1 MKKFLLFIALLFE
14 ISASCTAQIDL
25 CLPVATAKGAA
36 VTAVVND
43 WECIGINPSNL
54 GWADNHKFSF
64 TILNVG
70 LSVQSSALSYSMLRN
85 LLLHPSDTFSTAQKH
100 QFGQILSNP
109 NGLNLYG
116 DVNWAAFSF
125 KIPKIGGF
133 AMNLRDRVI
142 AHVTLSP
149 TAADIL
155 FNGLNSQAYQDSTK
169 TLASKISNELAGTNF
184 SLYQYRELNLDWG
197 RELFRIGGGGGSV
210 SSFDVESNQ
219 KTATETSDLDPDF
232 NTLRVYGGLGL
243 KYLWGLANVYGDITP
258 GGLYARSSVTNSY
271 GINYGNIP
279 NFTPTNAGNLFNN
292 VGTGTAMD
300 IGLSAAYK
308 NWKFGVAATDL
319 GAIYWK
325 HNTLTAIDTN
335 MPRLAANNYGINS
348 ILGSNFGIANG
359 TFLNF
364 APGPDYWLALPSKL
378 RTGVSYTL
386 SKIITLSADSD
397 FPLNNVIGN
406 IQYPFYAT
414 AAQFNICK
422 SFSVSAGFCGNQT
435 YGFNMPIG
443 ICIGISD
450 KVQFYITTSD
460 VLTYLGKQNNP
471 NISAAF
477 GLLRINF

>member
-1 MKKFLLFIALLFE
+1 MKKIFLFLLFAE
-14 ISASCTAQIDL
+14 ISLICKAQIDL

-36 VTAVVND
+36 VTAVVSD

-54 GWADNHKFSF
+54 GWADNHHFSF

-70 LSVQSSALSYSMLRN
+70 LSVQSSALSYSTLRN
-85 LLLHPSDTFSTAQKH
+85 LLLHPGDTFSTAQKH
-100 QFGQILSNP
+100 QFADVLSNP
-109 NGLNLYG
+109 NGLNMYA

-133 AMNLRDRVI
+133 AINLRDRVI

-155 FNGLNSQAYQDSTK
+155 FNGLNSSAYQDSTK
-169 TLASKISNELAGTNF
+169 TLATKISNELAGTNF
-184 SLYQYRELNLDWG
+184 SLYQYRELNLDYG
-197 RELFRIGGGGGSV
+197 REIFRIGGGGGSV
-210 SSFDVESNQ
+210 SSFDVATNQ
-219 KTATETSDLDPDF
+219 KTGTEAETQDADF
-232 NTLRVYGGLGL
+232 NAFKIYAGGGL

-258 GGLYARSSVTNSY
+258 GGLEARSSVTNSY

-279 NFTPTNAGNLFNN
+279 GFTSTNVGNLFNN
-292 VGTGTAMD
+292 VGTGVAGD
-300 IGLSAAYK
+300 LGLSAVYK
-308 NWKFGVAATDL
+308 NWRFGVAATDI
-319 GAIYWK
+319 GGIYWK

-335 MPRLAANNYGINS
+335 MPRLAANNYGITS
-348 ILGSNFGIANG
+348 LIGGNFGIADG

-378 RTGVSYTL
+378 RTGMSYIA
-386 SKIITLSADSD
+386 SKIVTLSADVD

-406 IQYPFYAT
+406 IQYPFYA
-414 AAQFNICK
+414 AGAQFNICK
-422 SFSVSAGFCGNQT
+422 SISVSAGLCGNQT
-435 YGFNMPIG
+435 YGINMPLG
-443 ICIGISD
+443 ICLGIGD
-450 KVQFYITTSD
+450 KVQFYLSTSD
-460 VLTYLGKQNNP
+460 VLTYIGKQNNP